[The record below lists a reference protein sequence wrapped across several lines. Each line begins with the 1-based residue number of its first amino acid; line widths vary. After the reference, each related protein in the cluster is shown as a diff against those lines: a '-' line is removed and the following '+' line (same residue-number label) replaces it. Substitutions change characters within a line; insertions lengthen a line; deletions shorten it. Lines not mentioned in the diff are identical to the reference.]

1 MLLIFTAAAFLITTG
16 VAISGYYFL
25 TADSPVEQRLRDV
38 VPESALT
45 RPRPKPERGVGPIGR
60 FLAAIGSLTAGN
72 NDKTLSKLLTT
83 AGRRGP
89 TALFAFVGL
98 RTILSVGPA
107 LLYLV
112 PRISRGEPFA
122 RTLGFA
128 LFIWA
133 LAHTIIMYLLR
144 RAAQQRVLSMQRALP
159 DSLDLM
165 VVCLEAGLGL
175 TATIARVGEER
186 SAMNDP
192 LGQEFSQVSRELR
205 DGRSRE
211 EALRALGERNGVT
224 DLTALVGLIVQA
236 DRLGASMAKTLRAH
250 ADVLRVKRRQ
260 RAEEAARK
268 LPIKILFPLALFIL
282 PALFIVAI
290 GPSILRIG
298 DLIGIVN
305 TRAASKRAR

>member
-1 MLLIFTAAAFLITTG
+1 MAVIFALSAFLLTTF
-16 VAISGYYFL
+16 VVVSGYLFL
-25 TADSPVEQRLRDV
+25 TADNPVEQRLRTV
-38 VPESALT
+38 VPESVVT
-45 RPRPKPERGVGPIGR
+45 RPATKTTDRGPGLFSR
-60 FLAAIGSLTAGN
+60 FLASIGSLTAGN
-72 NDKTLSKLLTT
+72 NDKSLTKLLTT
-83 AGRRGP
+83 AGYRGP
-89 TALFAFVGL
+89 TALFMFVGL
-98 RTILSVGPA
+98 RTLLTLGPA
-107 LLYLV
+107 LAYLI
-112 PRISRGEPFA
+112 PRVSRGEPVG
-122 RTLGFA
+122 RTVLMA

-133 LAHTIIMYLLR
+133 IGHLLVMFFLR

-192 LGQEFSQVSRELR
+192 LGVEFSQVSRELR

-211 EALRALGERNGVT
+211 DALRSLGDRNGVD

-236 DRLGASMAKTLRAH
+236 DRLGASMSKTLRSH

-290 GPSILRIG
+290 GPSVLRIG
-298 DLIGIVN
+298 DLMRIVGS
-305 TRAASKRAR
+305 RR

>member
-1 MLLIFTAAAFLITTG
+1 MLLIFTLAAFLIMTG
-16 VAISGYYFL
+16 VVISGYFFL
-25 TADSPVEQRLRDV
+25 TAESPVEQRLRNV
-38 VPESALT
+38 VPESALARAA
-45 RPRPKPERGVGPIGR
+45 RPTTSRGPGPISR
-60 FLAAIGSLTAGN
+60 ALTALGSLTAGN
-72 NDKTLSKLLTT
+72 NDKSLTKLLTT

-89 TALFAFVGL
+89 TALFTFVGL

-107 LLYLV
+107 LAYLV
-112 PRISRGEPFA
+112 PRISRGEPFG
-122 RTLGFA
+122 RTLAMA
-128 LFIWA
+128 LFIW
-133 LAHTIIMYLLR
+133 LLGHTIVMMLLR
-144 RAAQQRVLSMQRALP
+144 RAARQRVLSMQRALP

-186 SAMNDP
+186 SAMKDP
-192 LGQEFSQVSRELR
+192 LGEEFSQVSRELR

-211 EALRALGERNGVT
+211 DALRALGDRNGVA
-224 DLTALVGLIVQA
+224 DLTALVGLVVQA
-236 DRLGASMAKTLRAH
+236 DKLGASMAKTLRAH

-298 DLIGIVN
+298 DLIGIVKS
-305 TRAASKRAR
+305 R

>member
-1 MLLIFTAAAFLITTG
+1 MLLIFTLAAFLITTG
-16 VAISGYYFL
+16 VVISGYYFL
-25 TADSPVEQRLRDV
+25 TADSPVEQRLRSV
-38 VPESALT
+38 VPESALARST
-45 RPRPKPERGVGPIGR
+45 SKAAPRGPGIIAR
-60 FLAAIGSLTAGN
+60 ALTALGSLTAGN
-72 NDKTLSKLLTT
+72 NDKSLTKLLTT

-89 TALFAFVGL
+89 TALFTFVGL

-107 LLYLV
+107 LAYLV
-112 PRISRGEPFA
+112 PRISRGEPFG
-122 RTLGFA
+122 RTLLMA
-128 LFIWA
+128 LGIWA
-133 LAHTIIMYLLR
+133 LGHFIVMTLLR
-144 RAAQQRVLSMQRALP
+144 RSARLRVLAMQRALP

-186 SAMNDP
+186 SAMKDP
-192 LGQEFSQVSRELR
+192 LGEEFSQVSRELR
-205 DGRSRE
+205 DGRPRE
-211 EALRALGERNGVT
+211 DALRALGERNGVD
-224 DLTALVGLIVQA
+224 DLTALVGLVIQA
-236 DRLGASMAKTLRAH
+236 DKLGASMAKTLRAH

-298 DLIGIVN
+298 DLVGIVGS
-305 TRAASKRAR
+305 RKR